1 MIKPPGLLLIGVLL
15 SHAALAEPDNAAE
28 HRQRA
33 AVDNGETVFVWG
45 QRELGVGTGTS
56 ASEGSVS
63 FGAFADRPLLRTGE
77 VAEVIPGLAVTQH
90 SGSGKANQYF
100 LRGFNLDHGTDF
112 SVSLNGA
119 PLNLRTNAH
128 GQGYLDL
135 NILLPELVDHIH
147 YRKGPYFAEV
157 GDFSAAGSADFK
169 LFDHLAENFLT
180 VTGGEHGY
188 SRLVGAVSLDDKS
201 YVALDASLSD
211 GPWSNSERLRRGNFL
226 YNRTV
231 GDWALTA
238 LAYQSQWN
246 STDQIPLRAVQQGK
260 LSAIDTVDPTDGGQT
275 SRLIFTAQ
283 RQAADGLNA
292 SLYLQRYALKL
303 WSNFTYFLDD
313 PVNGDQ
319 FQQAEDRWIAGGQVS
334 RQFALSSAWALHT
347 GAEARVDHIGNIG
360 LYRTKARARLSTD
373 REDRVDQSSAALHS
387 SLLWSHQAWRA
398 SIGGRIDAMSVDVSS
413 GNSLNSGQRT
423 AAIFSPKATL
433 AYRASESFELYADAG
448 RGFHSND
455 ARGAVARVAPV
466 TGEPIDAVKLYAPAT
481 GGEIGARYE
490 HGGLNASVA
499 LWGLKMDS
507 ELVYSGD
514 AGDTESS
521 NASQRKGIE
530 ALLNWTPVKG
540 INLDL
545 SAATTQASYLNT
557 GPGEDRIPNALRY
570 MVTAGIAVATSPRAS
585 AELTVRRLGPAP
597 LTEDGSIN
605 SGTSTLANLLYRYN
619 FDHVSVFAEVLNVFD
634 RHDDDITYFYTSR
647 LKGEPAAG
655 IDDVHFHPME
665 PRTFRLGLRYTH

>member
-1 MIKPPGLLLIGVLL
+1 LFRPLRLLLIAVLL
-15 SHAALAEPDNAAE
+15 PQAVLAQPDT
-28 HRQRA
+28 
-33 AVDNGETVFVWG
+33 AVELRVSTPADLDDTIFVWG
-45 QRELGVGTGTS
+45 QRELGVGSGTS

-77 VAEVIPGLAVTQH
+77 IAEVIPGLAVTQH

-135 NILLPELVDHIH
+135 NVLLPELVDHIH

-169 LFDHLAENFLT
+169 LFDNLAENFLT

-188 SRLVGAVSLDDKS
+188 GRVVGATSVTAAS
-201 YVALDASLSD
+201 YLALDASVSD

-226 YNRTV
+226 YNYNA

-246 STDQIPLRAVQQGK
+246 STDQIPLRAVQAGT
-260 LSAIDTVDPTDGGQT
+260 LSALGNLDPTDGGQT
-275 SRLIFTAQ
+275 SRVLFTAQ
-283 RQAADGLNA
+283 RRANDGLEA

-319 FQQAEDRWIAGGQVS
+319 FQQAENRWIGGGQL
-334 RQFALSSAWALHT
+334 AYKLGLSDDWSLT
-347 GAEARVDHIGNIG
+347 SGAQARYDYIGNIG
-360 LYRTKARARLSTD
+360 LYRTKARVRLRTD
-373 REDRVDQSSAALHS
+373 REDRVEQGSAALYS
-387 SLLWSHQAWRA
+387 TLQWSHDAWRA
-398 SIGGRIDAMSVDVSS
+398 SLGGRVEGMNVDVASS
-413 GNSLNSGQRT
+413 NSLNSGRKSGT
-423 AAIFSPKATL
+423 LFSPKATL
-433 AYRASESFELYADAG
+433 AYRAAQDLELYVDAG

-466 TGEPIDAVKLYAPAT
+466 SGEAIDPVNLYVPAT
-481 GGEIGARYE
+481 GGEVGVRYE
-490 HGGLNASVA
+490 HEGFSASLA
-499 LWGLKMDS
+499 LWTLKLDS

-530 ALLNWTPVKG
+530 ALLNWTPIKG
-540 INLDL
+540 VNIDV
-545 SAATTQASYLNT
+545 SAATTQARYLDT
-557 GPGEDRIPNALRY
+557 LPGQDRIPNALRY
-570 MVTAGIAVATSPRAS
+570 VLTAGVAVAASPRTS

-597 LTEDGSIN
+597 LTEDGSVN
-605 SGTSTLANLLYRYN
+605 SGTSTLTNLLYRYN
-619 FDHVSVFAEVLNVFD
+619 FDHVSVFAEVLNVFN
-634 RHDDDITYFYTSR
+634 RHDNDITYFYTSR
-647 LKGEPAAG
+647 LKGEPADG

-665 PRTFRLGLRYTH
+665 PRTVRLGLRYTP

>member
-1 MIKPPGLLLIGVLL
+1 MFKPAVNFSISAKTQQTLVLSLALGWSALAGAQEALEEVLVFGRAERLIGI
-15 SHAALAEPDNAAE
+15 AAA
-28 HRQRA
+28 
-33 AVDNGETVFVWG
+33 
-45 QRELGVGTGTS
+45 
-56 ASEGSVS
+56 ASEGTVGGADLSV
-63 FGAFADRPLLRTGE
+63 RPLLR
-77 VAEVIPGLAVTQH
+77 VAELLEVVPGLIAAQH

-211 GPWSNSERLRRGNFL
+211 GPWSNSELLRRGNFL
-226 YNRTV
+226 YNRTM

-334 RQFALSSAWALHT
+334 RQFALSGDWGLHT

-466 TGEPIDAVKLYAPAT
+466 TGAAINAVNLYAPAT

-557 GPGEDRIPNALRY
+557 APGEDRIPNALRY

-597 LTEDGSIN
+597 LTEDGSVN
-605 SGTSTLANLLYRYN
+605 SGSSTLANLLYRYN

>member
-1 MIKPPGLLLIGVLL
+1 M
-15 SHAALAEPDNAAE
+15 
-28 HRQRA
+28 
-33 AVDNGETVFVWG
+33 
-45 QRELGVGTGTS
+45 
-56 ASEGSVS
+56 
-63 FGAFADRPLLRTGE
+63 
-77 VAEVIPGLAVTQH
+77 
-90 SGSGKANQYF
+90 
-100 LRGFNLDHGTDF
+100 
-112 SVSLNGA
+112 
-119 PLNLRTNAH
+119 
-128 GQGYLDL
+128 
-135 NILLPELVDHIH
+135 
-147 YRKGPYFAEV
+147 
-157 GDFSAAGSADFK
+157 
-169 LFDHLAENFLT
+169 
-180 VTGGEHGY
+180 
-188 SRLVGAVSLDDKS
+188 
-201 YVALDASLSD
+201 
-211 GPWSNSERLRRGNFL
+211 
-226 YNRTV
+226 
-231 GDWALTA
+231 
-238 LAYQSQWN
+238 
-246 STDQIPLRAVQQGK
+246 QQGK

-334 RQFALSSAWALHT
+334 RQFALSGDWGLHT

-466 TGEPIDAVKLYAPAT
+466 TGAAINAVNLYAPAT

-557 GPGEDRIPNALRY
+557 APGEDRIPNALRY

-597 LTEDGSIN
+597 LTEDGSVN
-605 SGTSTLANLLYRYN
+605 SGSSTLANLLYRYN